1 MKKSYFIL
9 SVLLLLTGLTSC
21 EEETTSALVETR
33 FTREIPNC
41 DNTGNPEM
49 NCTEWVE
56 FTNENEVSL
65 LAGGG
70 DIVMN
75 GNYSVNGSQIII
87 DLGIT
92 SSFNIGF
99 EIIDANSIRRIEDSS
114 VWTKD

>member
-1 MKKSYFIL
+1 MKKSYFVL
-9 SVLLLLTGLTSC
+9 SVLIVLIGVTSC
-21 EEETTSALVETR
+21 EEETTSALVGSR
-33 FTREIPNC
+33 FTHEVPNC

-49 NCTEWVE
+49 NCVEWVE
-56 FTNENEVSL
+56 FTSGTEVSI

-87 DLGIT
+87 DLGTT
-92 SSFNIGF
+92 SSFNISF
-99 EIIDANSIRRIEDSS
+99 EIIDAGSIRRIEDSS